1 MNLSTNVLPTKQ
13 FPPWLGQF
21 VLLGAIWGASFMFMQ
36 LTVVEFGPWLT
47 AGLRVSV
54 AALCLLP
61 LLVKQGHAPLLRTHW
76 KKLWIVGLLN
86 SGIPFA
92 CFAFA
97 LLHITTGLSSI
108 MNATVPMLGALVA
121 WLWLH
126 DRPTP
131 WRVLGWALGAL
142 GIGLLAMDKAGFK
155 TQDGWMQFLAIGA
168 CLTATL
174 CYGIAASFTKKYLNH
189 LPPMLT
195 ATGSQLGAAA
205 GLCLPALWHLPS
217 SVPSLK
223 AWSALLVMGMVCT
236 GLAYVLYFKLL
247 VEAGPSRT
255 LSVTFLI
262 PVFALGY
269 GVWWL
274 NEHIT
279 LYMVACGAL
288 VLLGTALS
296 MGLWPR
302 KKAPPSHQPST
313 T

>member
-1 MNLSTNVLPTKQ
+1 MMRMSYLKKAPS
-13 FPPWLGQF
+13 WLGSF
-21 VLLGAIWGASFMFMQ
+21 LLLGAIWGASFMFMQ

-47 AGLRVSV
+47 AGLRVGIAS
-54 AALCLLP
+54 LCLWP
-61 LLVKQGHAPLLRTHW
+61 LLVKQGHTALLRQHW
-76 KKLWIVGLLN
+76 KKLWLVGMLN

-92 CFAFA
+92 CFSFA

-126 DRPTP
+126 DKPTP
-131 WRVLGWALGAL
+131 WRMLGWGLGAM
-142 GIGLLAMDKAGFK
+142 GISLLAMDKAGFK
-155 TQDGWMQFLAIGA
+155 TQDTSMQLWALAA

-174 CYGIAASFTKKYLNH
+174 CYGIAASFTKKYLQH

-205 GLCLPALWHLPS
+205 GLCVPALWHLPTTL
-217 SVPSLK
+217 PSLN
-223 AWSALLVMGMVCT
+223 AWMALLVLGVVCT
-236 GLAYVLYFKLL
+236 GLAYVLYFKLIA
-247 VEAGPSRT
+247 EAGPSRT

-269 GVWWL
+269 GAWWL
-274 NEHIT
+274 NERIT
-279 LYMVACGAL
+279 PYMVGCGAV

-296 MGLWPR
+296 MGLWPTM
-302 KKAPPSHQPST
+302 ST
-313 T
+313 TRQIKT

>member
-1 MNLSTNVLPTKQ
+1 MVMRVNDVATTGS
-13 FPPWLGQF
+13 FAPWLWEF

-36 LTVVEFGPWLT
+36 LTVVAFGPWLT
-47 AGLRVSV
+47 AGLRVAIAS
-54 AALCLLP
+54 LCLLP
-61 LLVKQGHAPLLRTHW
+61 VLIRQGHAPLLRTHW
-76 KKLWIVGLLN
+76 KKLWVVGLLN

-92 CFAFA
+92 CFSFA

-121 WLWLH
+121 WVWLH
-126 DRPTP
+126 DRPTR

-142 GIGLLAMDKAGFK
+142 GIGLLATDKSGFK
-155 TQDGWMQFLAIGA
+155 TQDGLMNILALCA
-168 CLTATL
+168 CLLATL

-189 LPPMLT
+189 LPPILT
-195 ATGSQLGAAA
+195 ATGSQLGATA

-217 SVPSLK
+217 GMPGLS
-223 AWSALLVMGMVCT
+223 AWAALLALGALCT
-236 GLAYVLYFKLL
+236 GLAYVLYFKLIAN
-247 VEAGPSRT
+247 AGPSRT
-255 LSVTFLI
+255 LSVTFLV
-262 PVFALGY
+262 PVFALIY

-279 LYMVACGAL
+279 LYMVACGAV

-302 KKAPPSHQPST
+302 QGKISS
-313 T
+313 